1 MYTQSPVVLQITTP
15 RHENIAVAKMSSMDI
30 DVDVP
35 SFLREVRMAAPES
48 LHGSILQMEDL
59 WERRLWHQLTL
70 ELERFFND
78 PHSSGSRMRMYK
90 DFVGTFEK
98 NINQSKLV
106 GLGLLAKEEC
116 KGIRFLNITDLDTS
130 EALEFLTSLVEKVN
144 TDATQDA
151 YVYALVETAALKL
164 AIGQGETVRKDLDAA
179 NKILETFDSVDP
191 IIHAAFYR
199 VSADYYSVFPP

>member
-1 MYTQSPVVLQITTP
+1 MGLDVHAITS
-15 RHENIAVAKMSSMDI
+15 RVANHHSSRKHRRAKMSSMDI

-48 LHGSILQMEDL
+48 LQGSILQMEDL

-116 KGIRFLNITDLDTS
+116 KGIGFLNFS
-130 EALEFLTSLVEKVN
+130 
-144 TDATQDA
+144 
-151 YVYALVETAALKL
+151 
-164 AIGQGETVRKDLDAA
+164 
-179 NKILETFDSVDP
+179 
-191 IIHAAFYR
+191 
-199 VSADYYSVFPP
+199 

>member
-1 MYTQSPVVLQITTP
+1 
-15 RHENIAVAKMSSMDI
+15 MDI

-48 LHGSILQMEDL
+48 LQGSILQMEDL

-106 GLGLLAKEEC
+106 GLGLLAKEEWQ
-116 KGIRFLNITDLDTS
+116 GIRFLI
-130 EALEFLTSLVEKVN
+130 F
-144 TDATQDA
+144 
-151 YVYALVETAALKL
+151 
-164 AIGQGETVRKDLDAA
+164 
-179 NKILETFDSVDP
+179 F
-191 IIHAAFYR
+191 
-199 VSADYYSVFPP
+199 